1 MQYSSHSTQSS
12 TLNPAILDL
21 SFEVVK
27 SNSQQAMAYTKEC
40 SGSRSD
46 CCTRTCTRIVDE
58 TSSLEAWEQYLDINA
73 GVLQY

>member
-1 MQYSSHSTQSS
+1 MLTSAPSQNSTV
-12 TLNPAILDL
+12 IDL

-27 SNSQQAMAYTKEC
+27 SVSQQTMAYTKEC

-46 CCTRTCTRIVDE
+46 CCTRTCTRIVDDN
-58 TSSLEAWEQYLDINA
+58 SSFEAWEQYLEINA

>member
-1 MQYSSHSTQSS
+1 MLTSLPSQNSTV
-12 TLNPAILDL
+12 IDL

-27 SNSQQAMAYTKEC
+27 SVSQQTMAYTKEC

-46 CCTRTCTRIVDE
+46 CCTRTCTRIVDDN
-58 TSSLEAWEQYLDINA
+58 SSFEAWEQYLEINA